1 MFCLI
6 RKSLLPIVILNR
18 TASSLFLNF
27 LKIDWVQGVKKKQML
42 HLVEELTNGSIDAAR
57 CWSDPLKLVPV
68 LHLGHNFR
76 VKDFSDL

>member
-6 RKSLLPIVILNR
+6 RRSLLPIVILNR
-18 TASSLFLNF
+18 TAASLFLNF
-27 LKIDWVQGVKKKQML
+27 LKINWVQCVKKKKML
-42 HLVEELTNGSIDAAR
+42 HLVEELTNGSIEAAR

-68 LHLGHNFR
+68 LPLGHNFR

>member
-1 MFCLI
+1 M
-6 RKSLLPIVILNR
+6 
-18 TASSLFLNF
+18 
-27 LKIDWVQGVKKKQML
+27 KKKML
-42 HLVEELTNGSIDAAR
+42 HLVEELTNGSIDATG

>member
-1 MFCLI
+1 M
-6 RKSLLPIVILNR
+6 
-18 TASSLFLNF
+18 
-27 LKIDWVQGVKKKQML
+27 KKKML